1 MRPYT
6 QAFNDAIRSTDREMK
21 GYIQFNGDQILDG
34 DGGLI
39 SFKVNQIIM
48 DEERFCIGSCVS
60 CYCQASFFNSG
71 IPSGVSLPNSY
82 FDVYAGV
89 KVGADI
95 TIAAEQTV
103 EFLFDHPQ
111 ITGVDF
117 NNAVEGAPVKA
128 IINGQTLY
136 GGAYRH
142 SNTSYSFTDGTLH
155 YEIFSGNGSWWFYAT
170 AYDGITE
177 VPGEYTIALFSEQ
190 NEYKVMGRFYIS
202 EVSRGKE
209 TTTVTG
215 YDVISKTN
223 IEYKPTVVKTSNG
236 YQIFD
241 IFNDIIDQTGIN
253 NGVHFS
259 SLGKNQY
266 IPEIVEGT
274 CRQQLGWLYCFVYG
288 ADRPGAC
295 LYGSLGTLGNT
306 ATRDYVNNAEH
317 YDTYPALDD
326 TVIYLDGLTI
336 GDEDFTIDSLTT
348 GTQENPIVVGSG
360 VGINNQNPYITQ
372 AQAQTIYNAL
382 HGVTYRPMRVRFR
395 GDPCITVFDSLKVT
409 QDGTDYRCIP
419 MQITSTFNGGFEQTI
434 DCWGDSE
441 AYYEMSYSP
450 MEAKIQTTSNML
462 SEIAQS
468 IETANNGVI
477 TKVLDADGSWKE
489 LVIANSVDLSSAT
502 SVWRWNI
509 NGLSHSN
516 RYTGGTYTFA
526 MDDQGRIVAN
536 VIQTGVLQDALGK
549 NSWNLDTGAFTIT
562 DGSVNITTA
571 TDSTDAIELNYG
583 TAKIRLNPSR
593 LDLSNTNGL
602 FGNYAIVLR
611 SDMGMIGVYDAVNTS
626 TTFFNMT
633 AHTGTLTLRGAT
645 SPGAIDLKDTNNNNT
660 VILSGGNGFGG
671 ISKVGLVMGDGTHRL
686 TDLDNT
692 GLTFYDSS
700 GTQTASYPANGMP
713 SYDTGTVPCAV
724 STGWTLAG
732 ELTIQE
738 DGVYAIYGLQNYNN
752 AQPVATAIAG
762 YNGTYEYSLASNTD
776 MERHGG
782 IIVAH
787 LNASCIEACWVGYKL
802 RLYVK
807 ANQSATNNC
816 RLYARKLA

>member
-1 MRPYT
+1 MVNTSADYKT
-6 QAFNDAIRSTDREMK
+6 AIAAPDREMR
-21 GYIQFNGDQILDG
+21 GYVEFNSDSTKIMRGCDGLVSIVTTAQIA
-34 DGGLI
+34 
-39 SFKVNQIIM
+39 
-48 DEERFCIGSCVS
+48 DEERPMFGCGCANICEVVF
-60 CYCQASFFNSG
+60 YNSG
-71 IPSGVSLPNSY
+71 LPSGVSLANSY
-82 FDVYAGV
+82 FDAY
-89 KVGADI
+89 VGIVLEDTGTAPSGSIEPD
-95 TIAAEQTV
+95 TKTV
-103 EFLFDHPQ
+103 EYVF
-111 ITGVDF
+111 
-117 NNAVEGAPVKA
+117 
-128 IINGQTLY
+128 
-136 GGAYRH
+136 
-142 SNTSYSFTDGTLH
+142 
-155 YEIFSGNGSWWFYAT
+155 
-170 AYDGITE
+170 
-177 VPGEYTIALFSEQ
+177 
-190 NEYKVMGRFYIS
+190 MGRYFIDTIDRADFS
-202 EVSRGKE
+202 TKI
-209 TTTVTG
+209 TG
-215 YDVISKTN
+215 YDDNSKLA
-223 IEYKPTVVKTSNG
+223 KTYECHVTKTENG
-236 YQIFD
+236 YPINQIIGD
-241 IFNDIIDQTGIN
+241 IRVQCGTIAQTTPTTDMGYVPDI
-253 NGVHFS
+253 
-259 SLGKNQY
+259 Y
-266 IPEIVEGT
+266 ECT
-274 CRQQLGWLYCFVYG
+274 CRQMMGWILSVYSPG
-288 ADRPGAC
+288 SNYMASRQTVGSINFTTVHAAMAYKDSPGHLITDETTYMGGIADSPEFIFN
-295 LYGSLGTLGNT
+295 SVVTGTSDNPIAVGTGTGIVGENPYYDTAL
-306 ATRDYVNNAEH
+306 ATRL
-317 YDTYPALDD
+317 YDHINGISFTPM
-326 TVIYLDGLTI
+326 TI
-336 GDEDFTIDSLTT
+336 EW
-348 GTQENPIVVGSG
+348 
-360 VGINNQNPYITQ
+360 
-372 AQAQTIYNAL
+372 
-382 HGVTYRPMRVRFR
+382 R
-395 GDPCITVFDSLKVT
+395 GDPAIVQGDVMKVVSGENT
-409 QDGTDYRCIP
+409 YYTYVQRIV
-419 MQITSTFNGGFEQTI
+419 STFNGGFKQTFE
-434 DCWGDSE
+434 CYGDSE
-441 AYYEMSYSP
+441 YHYGLSASP
-450 MEAKIQTTSNML
+450 TGTKIQTAVSNL
-462 SEIAQS
+462 AQEIQQS

-762 YNGTYEYSLASNTD
+762 YNGTYEYSLASNAD

-782 IIVAH
+782 IVVAH